1 MPKVTFVN
9 EHRTVETSPG
19 RLLSD
24 IAAELGIAVCREAFR
39 GTGIGDY
46 TCWVKGEPGATS
58 PPTFLEKLLGAR
70 GQRRMA
76 NRTRVLGDVQVWTQA
91 GPGNRLRAPRP
102 IAPPPS
108 PATDPEAPRKP
119 IDASGSA
126 AFPYGDPRAVGHGKR
141 EPIAAGALEA
151 KAAKEKKAKAAPA
164 KAAEAAAP
172 EAAAKAAEGAAPEAA
187 AKAAKAAAK
196 AADAAA
202 AKANEASPT
211 SAAETGTAEVKQGA
225 AAVAKDVTAAD
236 ATKAPEDVA
245 GKAPEIT
252 TPETA
257 HTSEATAPE
266 PVRAPGRSGGRN
278 SSENAR
284 LDSDSRGGPWRDLGV
299 ATTTPSSGRAGQ
311 RGGIEGLLSRGSSRG
326 PMILVRWLEGHATT
340 PRTMVRKD

>member
-9 EHRTVETSPG
+9 EHRTVEAAPG
-19 RLLSD
+19 RLLSE

-151 KAAKEKKAKAAPA
+151 KAAKEKKAKAATA
-164 KAAEAAAP
+164 KAAEGAAAKAAEGVAP

-187 AKAAKAAAK
+187 AK
-196 AADAAA
+196 
-202 AKANEASPT
+202 P
-211 SAAETGTAEVKQGA
+211 AEGA
-225 AAVAKDVTAAD
+225 
-236 ATKAPEDVA
+236 
-245 GKAPEIT
+245 
-252 TPETA
+252 TPDT
-257 HTSEATAPE
+257 ATAP
-266 PVRAPGRSGGRN
+266 GTTGSGT
-278 SSENAR
+278 AAQA
-284 LDSDSRGGPWRDLGV
+284 LGP
-299 ATTTPSSGRAGQ
+299 ATTAKET
-311 RGGIEGLLSRGSSRG
+311 GGGASE
-326 PMILVRWLEGHATT
+326 
-340 PRTMVRKD
+340 

>member
-9 EHRTVETSPG
+9 EHRTVEAAPG

-164 KAAEAAAP
+164 KAAEGAAPEATAKAAEGATTEATAKAPEGAAPKAAKAPKTAAKAPEAKAPETSATEQATEAAVKAKATDIAAP
-172 EAAAKAAEGAAPEAA
+172 EAAAKPAESTTPDTATAPGI
-187 AKAAKAAAK
+187 
-196 AADAAA
+196 
-202 AKANEASPT
+202 
-211 SAAETGTAEVKQGA
+211 TGSGA
-225 AAVAKDVTAAD
+225 AAQAPGPATAA
-236 ATKAPEDVA
+236 K
-245 GKAPEIT
+245 
-252 TPETA
+252 ETGGGA
-257 HTSEATAPE
+257 SE
-266 PVRAPGRSGGRN
+266 
-278 SSENAR
+278 
-284 LDSDSRGGPWRDLGV
+284 
-299 ATTTPSSGRAGQ
+299 
-311 RGGIEGLLSRGSSRG
+311 
-326 PMILVRWLEGHATT
+326 
-340 PRTMVRKD
+340 

>member
-1 MPKVTFVN
+1 MPKVTFIN
-9 EHRTVETSPG
+9 EHRTVETAPG

-70 GQRRMA
+70 GQRRLA

-164 KAAEAAAP
+164 KPAEGAALEDAANTAEGAAPKAATMPKTAAKAQEAVARTPEAVAQTPEVAAPEAVAQTPEVAAPEAVAQTPEVAAPEAVAQTPEVAAPDVAKAPGVAEP
-172 EAAAKAAEGAAPEAA
+172 EAAAKTPEPATA
-187 AKAAKAAAK
+187 AK
-196 AADAAA
+196 
-202 AKANEASPT
+202 ETGGGT
-211 SAAETGTAEVKQGA
+211 SA
-225 AAVAKDVTAAD
+225 
-236 ATKAPEDVA
+236 
-245 GKAPEIT
+245 
-252 TPETA
+252 
-257 HTSEATAPE
+257 
-266 PVRAPGRSGGRN
+266 
-278 SSENAR
+278 
-284 LDSDSRGGPWRDLGV
+284 
-299 ATTTPSSGRAGQ
+299 
-311 RGGIEGLLSRGSSRG
+311 
-326 PMILVRWLEGHATT
+326 
-340 PRTMVRKD
+340 

>member
-164 KAAEAAAP
+164 KAAE
-172 EAAAKAAEGAAPEAA
+172 GAAPEAA
-187 AKAAKAAAK
+187 AEGAAPKAAKAPKAAAK
-196 AADAAA
+196 APKEAAPDAAKAPEATLPDPAAKAPEAA
-202 AKANEASPT
+202 AKTPE
-211 SAAETGTAEVKQGA
+211 
-225 AAVAKDVTAAD
+225 AVAKTPEGAVPEPATMAPEAVAQTPKGVVPEPAANAMEIATPD
-236 ATKAPEDVA
+236 AAKAPEAPEPEAATKAPE
-245 GKAPEIT
+245 P
-252 TPETA
+252 
-257 HTSEATAPE
+257 ATAAKETGEGP
-266 PVRAPGRSGGRN
+266 
-278 SSENAR
+278 SE
-284 LDSDSRGGPWRDLGV
+284 
-299 ATTTPSSGRAGQ
+299 
-311 RGGIEGLLSRGSSRG
+311 
-326 PMILVRWLEGHATT
+326 
-340 PRTMVRKD
+340 

>member
-9 EHRTVETSPG
+9 EHRTVEAAPG

-91 GPGNRLRAPRP
+91 GPGDRLRAPRP

-151 KAAKEKKAKAAPA
+151 KAAKEKKGKAGAP
-164 KAAEAAAP
+164 
-172 EAAAKAAEGAAPEAA
+172 AKAAEGAAAAAKGVTPEAA
-187 AKAAKAAAK
+187 
-196 AADAAA
+196 
-202 AKANEASPT
+202 
-211 SAAETGTAEVKQGA
+211 
-225 AAVAKDVTAAD
+225 
-236 ATKAPEDVA
+236 
-245 GKAPEIT
+245 KAPEIAAK

-257 HTSEATAPE
+257 TSEPVKTAEAVTQTPDVAAPE
-266 PVRAPGRSGGRN
+266 PAVKAPEVAASDTAQAPGAAEPQAAAKVPEPATAAEETGGGT
-278 SSENAR
+278 SA
-284 LDSDSRGGPWRDLGV
+284 
-299 ATTTPSSGRAGQ
+299 
-311 RGGIEGLLSRGSSRG
+311 
-326 PMILVRWLEGHATT
+326 
-340 PRTMVRKD
+340 

>member
-9 EHRTVETSPG
+9 EHRTVEAAPG

-164 KAAEAAAP
+164 KAAE
-172 EAAAKAAEGAAPEAA
+172 GAAPEAA
-187 AKAAKAAAK
+187 AEGAASAAVKAPKAAAK
-196 AADAAA
+196 APKEAAPDAAKAPEATLPEPAAKAPEAAAKTPEAAEAVATTPEGAVTDPAANAMEIATLDAAKAPEAPEPEAA
-202 AKANEASPT
+202 AKAPEPAT
-211 SAAETGTAEVKQGA
+211 AAKETGGGA
-225 AAVAKDVTAAD
+225 
-236 ATKAPEDVA
+236 
-245 GKAPEIT
+245 
-252 TPETA
+252 
-257 HTSEATAPE
+257 SE
-266 PVRAPGRSGGRN
+266 
-278 SSENAR
+278 
-284 LDSDSRGGPWRDLGV
+284 
-299 ATTTPSSGRAGQ
+299 
-311 RGGIEGLLSRGSSRG
+311 
-326 PMILVRWLEGHATT
+326 
-340 PRTMVRKD
+340 

>member
-9 EHRTVETSPG
+9 EHRTVEAAPG
-19 RLLSD
+19 RLLSE

-91 GPGNRLRAPRP
+91 GPGDRLRAPRP

-164 KAAEAAAP
+164 KAAEGAATEAP
-172 EAAAKAAEGAAPEAA
+172 AKAAEGAATEPAEA
-187 AKAAKAAAK
+187 AKAPGAAK
-196 AADAAA
+196 APK
-202 AKANEASPT
+202 AKASEAAPKATETEASK
-211 SAAETGTAEVKQGA
+211 SAATEA
-225 AAVAKDVTAAD
+225 
-236 ATKAPEDVA
+236 
-245 GKAPEIT
+245 
-252 TPETA
+252 
-257 HTSEATAPE
+257 ATAPE
-266 PVRAPGRSGGRN
+266 EAPEETTATRAAATAEKTGGGE
-278 SSENAR
+278 S
-284 LDSDSRGGPWRDLGV
+284 P
-299 ATTTPSSGRAGQ
+299 
-311 RGGIEGLLSRGSSRG
+311 
-326 PMILVRWLEGHATT
+326 
-340 PRTMVRKD
+340 

>member
-9 EHRTVETSPG
+9 EHRTVEAAPG
-19 RLLSD
+19 RLLSE

-58 PPTFLEKLLGAR
+58 PPTFVEKLLGAR

-164 KAAEAAAP
+164 KASEGAAP
-172 EAAAKAAEGAAPEAA
+172 EAPAKAAEGAATEPAEA
-187 AKAAKAAAK
+187 AKAPGAAK
-196 AADAAA
+196 APK
-202 AKANEASPT
+202 AKASKASEAAPKATETEASK
-211 SAAETGTAEVKQGA
+211 SAATEA
-225 AAVAKDVTAAD
+225 
-236 ATKAPEDVA
+236 
-245 GKAPEIT
+245 
-252 TPETA
+252 
-257 HTSEATAPE
+257 ATAPE
-266 PVRAPGRSGGRN
+266 EAPEETTATRA
-278 SSENAR
+278 A
-284 LDSDSRGGPWRDLGV
+284 
-299 ATTTPSSGRAGQ
+299 ATAEKTG
-311 RGGIEGLLSRGSSRG
+311 EGES
-326 PMILVRWLEGHATT
+326 P
-340 PRTMVRKD
+340 

>member
-9 EHRTVETSPG
+9 EHRMVETAPG

-108 PATDPEAPRKP
+108 PATDPEAARKP

-164 KAAEAAAP
+164 KAAEAAPA
-172 EAAAKAAEGAAPEAA
+172 EATEPAEAAEAAKAPGA
-187 AKAAKAAAK
+187 AKAPKAKAPKASEAAPK
-196 AADAAA
+196 ATETEASKSAATEAAIAPEETTATRAAA
-202 AKANEASPT
+202 AAEKTGGGESP
-211 SAAETGTAEVKQGA
+211 
-225 AAVAKDVTAAD
+225 
-236 ATKAPEDVA
+236 
-245 GKAPEIT
+245 
-252 TPETA
+252 
-257 HTSEATAPE
+257 
-266 PVRAPGRSGGRN
+266 
-278 SSENAR
+278 
-284 LDSDSRGGPWRDLGV
+284 
-299 ATTTPSSGRAGQ
+299 
-311 RGGIEGLLSRGSSRG
+311 
-326 PMILVRWLEGHATT
+326 
-340 PRTMVRKD
+340 

>member
-9 EHRTVETSPG
+9 EHRTVEAAPG

-164 KAAEAAAP
+164 KAAE
-172 EAAAKAAEGAAPEAA
+172 GAAPEAA
-187 AKAAKAAAK
+187 AEGAASAAVKAPKAAAK
-196 AADAAA
+196 APKEAAPDAAKAPEATLPEPAAKAPEAAAKTPDAVATTPEGAVTDPAANAMEIATLDAAKAPEAPEPEAA
-202 AKANEASPT
+202 AKAPEPAT
-211 SAAETGTAEVKQGA
+211 AAKETGGGA
-225 AAVAKDVTAAD
+225 
-236 ATKAPEDVA
+236 
-245 GKAPEIT
+245 
-252 TPETA
+252 
-257 HTSEATAPE
+257 SE
-266 PVRAPGRSGGRN
+266 
-278 SSENAR
+278 
-284 LDSDSRGGPWRDLGV
+284 
-299 ATTTPSSGRAGQ
+299 
-311 RGGIEGLLSRGSSRG
+311 
-326 PMILVRWLEGHATT
+326 
-340 PRTMVRKD
+340 

>member
-9 EHRTVETSPG
+9 EHRTVEAAPG

-164 KAAEAAAP
+164 KAAEGAAAAKVA
-172 EAAAKAAEGAAPEAA
+172 EAAPAKAAEAAPAEAAEA
-187 AKAAKAAAK
+187 AKAPGAAK
-196 AADAAA
+196 AP
-202 AKANEASPT
+202 KASEGAPKATETEASK
-211 SAAETGTAEVKQGA
+211 SAATEA
-225 AAVAKDVTAAD
+225 
-236 ATKAPEDVA
+236 
-245 GKAPEIT
+245 
-252 TPETA
+252 
-257 HTSEATAPE
+257 ATAPDE
-266 PVRAPGRSGGRN
+266 TTATRAAATAEKTGGGE
-278 SSENAR
+278 S
-284 LDSDSRGGPWRDLGV
+284 P
-299 ATTTPSSGRAGQ
+299 
-311 RGGIEGLLSRGSSRG
+311 
-326 PMILVRWLEGHATT
+326 
-340 PRTMVRKD
+340 

>member
-164 KAAEAAAP
+164 KAAEGAAP
-172 EAAAKAAEGAAPEAA
+172 KAAEGAAPEAA
-187 AKAAKAAAK
+187 EGAAPEAAKAPKAAAK
-196 AADAAA
+196 APKEAAPDA
-202 AKANEASPT
+202 AKAPEA
-211 SAAETGTAEVKQGA
+211 
-225 AAVAKDVTAAD
+225 
-236 ATKAPEDVA
+236 ATKAPE
-245 GKAPEIT
+245 P
-252 TPETA
+252 
-257 HTSEATAPE
+257 ATAAKE
-266 PVRAPGRSGGRN
+266 TG
-278 SSENAR
+278 
-284 LDSDSRGGPWRDLGV
+284 GGP
-299 ATTTPSSGRAGQ
+299 S
-311 RGGIEGLLSRGSSRG
+311 E
-326 PMILVRWLEGHATT
+326 
-340 PRTMVRKD
+340 

>member
-9 EHRTVETSPG
+9 EHRTVETEPG
-19 RLLSD
+19 RLLSE
-24 IAAELGIAVCREAFR
+24 IAAEVGIAVCRETFR

-58 PPTFLEKLLGAR
+58 PPTFLERLLGAK

-151 KAAKEKKAKAAPA
+151 KAAKEKKAKAAGAPAKAAEAAGAPA

-172 EAAAKAAEGAAPEAA
+172 AKAAEAAAGAEAATAAPEPA
-187 AKAAKAAAK
+187 AKAPKATAAK
-196 AADAAA
+196 APRTAAA
-202 AKANEASPT
+202 ATGAEGAEAAPAAQGGATAGPPPT
-211 SAAETGTAEVKQGA
+211 PAAETASTAGA
-225 AAVAKDVTAAD
+225 PPTPAPKTASAAQ
-236 ATKAPEDVA
+236 
-245 GKAPEIT
+245 
-252 TPETA
+252 ETA
-257 HTSEATAPE
+257 SAAQEAASAAQETASAAPKTASTATEIATE
-266 PVRAPGRSGGRN
+266 PSDAEASASGPTATIK
-278 SSENAR
+278 E
-284 LDSDSRGGPWRDLGV
+284 RD
-299 ATTTPSSGRAGQ
+299 GRA
-311 RGGIEGLLSRGSSRG
+311 S
-326 PMILVRWLEGHATT
+326 A
-340 PRTMVRKD
+340 

>member
-46 TCWVKGEPGATS
+46 TCWVKGDPGATS

-164 KAAEAAAP
+164 KAAEGAAP
-172 EAAAKAAEGAAPEAA
+172 EAAEGAAPEAA
-187 AKAAKAAAK
+187 KAPKAAAK
-196 AADAAA
+196 APKEAAPDA
-202 AKANEASPT
+202 AKAPEA
-211 SAAETGTAEVKQGA
+211 
-225 AAVAKDVTAAD
+225 
-236 ATKAPEDVA
+236 ATKAPE
-245 GKAPEIT
+245 P
-252 TPETA
+252 
-257 HTSEATAPE
+257 ATAAKE
-266 PVRAPGRSGGRN
+266 TG
-278 SSENAR
+278 
-284 LDSDSRGGPWRDLGV
+284 GGP
-299 ATTTPSSGRAGQ
+299 S
-311 RGGIEGLLSRGSSRG
+311 E
-326 PMILVRWLEGHATT
+326 
-340 PRTMVRKD
+340 

>member
-9 EHRTVETSPG
+9 EHRTVEAAPG

-164 KAAEAAAP
+164 KAAEGAAPEGAAKPAEGAAKPAEAAATEATEAAAKATEGAAPKAAKAPKAAAKAPDAKAPDTGAAEQATEAAAKAPEAKATDIAAP
-172 EAAAKAAEGAAPEAA
+172 EAAAMPAEGATPDTVTAQGTAGSGAVEKAPGPATA
-187 AKAAKAAAK
+187 AK
-196 AADAAA
+196 
-202 AKANEASPT
+202 
-211 SAAETGTAEVKQGA
+211 ETGGGA
-225 AAVAKDVTAAD
+225 
-236 ATKAPEDVA
+236 
-245 GKAPEIT
+245 
-252 TPETA
+252 
-257 HTSEATAPE
+257 SE
-266 PVRAPGRSGGRN
+266 
-278 SSENAR
+278 
-284 LDSDSRGGPWRDLGV
+284 
-299 ATTTPSSGRAGQ
+299 
-311 RGGIEGLLSRGSSRG
+311 
-326 PMILVRWLEGHATT
+326 
-340 PRTMVRKD
+340 

>member
-9 EHRTVETSPG
+9 EHRTVEAAPG

-164 KAAEAAAP
+164 KAAEGAAP
-172 EAAAKAAEGAAPEAA
+172 AEATEPAEAAKAPGA
-187 AKAAKAAAK
+187 AKAPKASEAAPK
-196 AADAAA
+196 ATET
-202 AKANEASPT
+202 EAPK
-211 SAAETGTAEVKQGA
+211 SAATEA
-225 AAVAKDVTAAD
+225 
-236 ATKAPEDVA
+236 
-245 GKAPEIT
+245 
-252 TPETA
+252 
-257 HTSEATAPE
+257 ATAPE
-266 PVRAPGRSGGRN
+266 ETTATRAAATAEKTGGGE
-278 SSENAR
+278 S
-284 LDSDSRGGPWRDLGV
+284 P
-299 ATTTPSSGRAGQ
+299 
-311 RGGIEGLLSRGSSRG
+311 
-326 PMILVRWLEGHATT
+326 
-340 PRTMVRKD
+340 